1 MFIRAGRDLPERYP
15 PTGEVAV
22 TDSYPYRED
31 MVLGKPRPKIS
42 WSSRRIR
49 LGVAHHG
56 TPSSWTPPVKDHEP
70 ARAKPKKRP

>member
-1 MFIRAGRDLPERYP
+1 
-15 PTGEVAV
+15 
-22 TDSYPYRED
+22 

-56 TPSSWTPPVKDHEP
+56 TPSSWTPPIKDHAP

>member
-1 MFIRAGRDLPERYP
+1 
-15 PTGEVAV
+15 
-22 TDSYPYRED
+22 

-56 TPSSWTPPVKDHEP
+56 APSSWTPPVKDHTLE
-70 ARAKPKKRP
+70 RTKQKKRR

>member
-1 MFIRAGRDLPERYP
+1 
-15 PTGEVAV
+15 
-22 TDSYPYRED
+22 

-49 LGVAHHG
+49 LGVSHHG
-56 TPSSWTPPVKDHEP
+56 TPSSWTPPVKDHAP